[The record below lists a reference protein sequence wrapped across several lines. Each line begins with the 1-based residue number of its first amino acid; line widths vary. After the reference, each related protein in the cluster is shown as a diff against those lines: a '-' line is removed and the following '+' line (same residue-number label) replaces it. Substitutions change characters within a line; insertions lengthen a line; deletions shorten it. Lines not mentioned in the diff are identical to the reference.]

1 MTKQKKK
8 TIFFYRLYGS
18 APGLNFASWMAFNV
32 PGMIINTFLA
42 WIWLQFVFIGFKRYV
57 NELEIS
63 YLNRQIYRLLK
74 ASLSNMNPKR
84 ENLRK

>member
-42 WIWLQFVFIGFKRYV
+42 WIWLQFLFIGFKR
-57 NELEIS
+57 
-63 YLNRQIYRLLK
+63 
-74 ASLSNMNPKR
+74 
-84 ENLRK
+84 